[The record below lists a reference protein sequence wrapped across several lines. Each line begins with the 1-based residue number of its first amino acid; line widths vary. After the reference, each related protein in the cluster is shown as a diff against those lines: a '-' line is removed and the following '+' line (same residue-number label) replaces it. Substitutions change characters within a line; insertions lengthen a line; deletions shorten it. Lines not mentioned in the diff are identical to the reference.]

1 MSANSNTNTNTGAQG
16 QQRPPHHHLTSQQLD
31 ELSADAAEFPEVEAP
46 KQKPVVGYGDLPNIT
61 RVPTE
66 KDHEN
71 VAKDTLDQMVAT
83 LETDK
88 AQKGSN

>member
-1 MSANSNTNTNTGAQG
+1 M
-16 QQRPPHHHLTSQQLD
+16 TS